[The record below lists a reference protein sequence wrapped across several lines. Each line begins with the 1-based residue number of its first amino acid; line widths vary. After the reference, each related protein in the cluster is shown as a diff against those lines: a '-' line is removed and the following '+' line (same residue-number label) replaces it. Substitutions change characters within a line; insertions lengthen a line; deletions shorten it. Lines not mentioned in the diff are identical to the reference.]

1 MDFLS
6 HESILLSHSVVIS
19 QNGLPIRLTYK
30 QWSHITENHD
40 YMAGCIDMVLETIA
54 EPDLIVKGW
63 TDELIALK
71 HYPKTVISRKD
82 AIVISKERWICHN
95 CFFDILLRK
104 NYQARHPMAAVNL
117 LKSIP
122 CLLTAPSSRIWID
135 YDEEADVLY
144 ISFRKL
150 QRANDSLLEDNI
162 IYHYRDRDLVGLT
175 VLKASDFNSGDSEN
189 KINGSEN
196 PEMG

>member
-1 MDFLS
+1 
-6 HESILLSHSVVIS
+6 
-19 QNGLPIRLTYK
+19 
-30 QWSHITENHD
+30 
-40 YMAGCIDMVLETIA
+40 MAE
-54 EPDLIVKGW
+54 
-63 TDELIALK
+63 
-71 HYPKTVISRKD
+71 
-82 AIVISKERWICHN
+82 
-95 CFFDILLRK
+95 
-104 NYQARHPMAAVNL
+104 VNL

-122 CLLTAPSSRIWID
+122 YLLTAPSSRIWID

-144 ISFRKL
+144 ISFRKP

>member
-1 MDFLS
+1 MQFRL
-6 HESILLSHSVVIS
+6 ESANSLFA
-19 QNGLPIRLTYK
+19 NRT
-30 QWSHITENHD
+30 
-40 YMAGCIDMVLETIA
+40 
-54 EPDLIVKGW
+54 
-63 TDELIALK
+63 
-71 HYPKTVISRKD
+71 
-82 AIVISKERWICHN
+82 
-95 CFFDILLRK
+95 FFI
-104 NYQARHPMAAVNL
+104 
-117 LKSIP
+117 I
-122 CLLTAPSSRIWID
+122 IWID

-144 ISFRKL
+144 VSFRKP